1 MMFLTM
7 LILTWIVVF
16 LMVKAGERKPRCRYK
31 GMTPEEF
38 EYHCKAQFETSKRN
52 LERWAKMKAVADA
65 ETARALAAQE

>member
-31 GMTPEEF
+31 GMSPEEF
-38 EYHCKAQFETSKRN
+38 EHQCKTQFETSKRN
-52 LERWAKMKAVADA
+52 LERWEKLKAEADA
-65 ETARALAAQE
+65 ETAKA